1 MVETS
6 FIRFNHGIVMEVFED
21 NTGVPSTSF
30 NLEESGRGCRTK
42 KKQIDPTCC
51 PVCSVTL
58 RHSEIDCHLGTEI
71 EKLNKLPPA
80 KIKLNGKSTP
90 SSSNGHASN
99 ENGDSHKNWETYQK
113 VKSNRQNRQRT
124 KTRKRKAEE
133 QICPICN
140 TEVTEDITIHVELCL
155 RRSEGNDS
163 DHDDENIDIETYEE
177 YEWAG
182 QSRVRATTLLQGGL
196 SNLGTSVQS
205 VDEDEDLNVDGD
217 GEMYGSPQY
226 SEQDIILP
234 CEEAA
239 EDLALRK
246 AVIGT
251 VPNRLSSEDK
261 DDQSSTIKSKGDPVL
276 QVLKNRIKELEAR
289 LESRDEIYKCL
300 ICMERYRT
308 PVISVCCWHV
318 HCEQCWLQ
326 TLGAKKLCPQCNM
339 ITSAS
344 DLRKIYM

>member
-1 MVETS
+1 
-6 FIRFNHGIVMEVFED
+6 MEVPEE
-21 NTGVPSTSF
+21 NGEVPSTSSTF
-30 NLEESGRGCRTK
+30 EEGGRGCRTK
-42 KKQIDPTCC
+42 KKQIDPVFC

-58 RHSEIDCHLGTEI
+58 RQSEIDSHLHVEI
-71 EKLNKLPPA
+71 EKLNKLPAP
-80 KIKLNGKSTP
+80 KIKANGKHVTP
-90 SSSNGHASN
+90 SSSESCSSSSCTNDA
-99 ENGDSHKNWETYQK
+99 DKNWETYQK
-113 VKSNRQNRQRT
+113 VRHNRQTRLRT
-124 KTRKRKAEE
+124 KTRKRKADEGL
-133 QICPICN
+133 CPICN
-140 TEVTEDITIHVELCL
+140 KEVSEDITIHVELCL
-155 RRSEGNDS
+155 RKSEQNNSS
-163 DHDDENIDIETYEE
+163 DQDDENIDIESFEE

-182 QSRVRATTLLQGGL
+182 QSRVRTTTLLQGGV
-196 SNLGTSVQS
+196 SSLGQTIQV

-217 GEMYGSPQY
+217 GEIYGSPQY
-226 SEQDIILP
+226 TEQDIILP

-246 AVIGT
+246 AVMGM
-251 VPNRLSSEDK
+251 VPNRLSADEK
-261 DDQSSTIKSKGDPVL
+261 DFSNSIDPTGDPVL
-276 QVLKNRIKELEAR
+276 EVLKNRIRELEAR
-289 LESRDEIYKCL
+289 LESKDEIYKCL